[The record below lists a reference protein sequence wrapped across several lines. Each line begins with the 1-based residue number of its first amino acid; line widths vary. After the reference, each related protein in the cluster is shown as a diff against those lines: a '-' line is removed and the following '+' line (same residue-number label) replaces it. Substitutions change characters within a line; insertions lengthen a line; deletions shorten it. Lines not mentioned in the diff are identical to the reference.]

1 MNTEVVRLQDGVSE
15 KRIPA
20 QLLEK
25 LRSQRK
31 SGTGWR
37 PHSWV
42 ACLWGPWSQLY
53 FAETRQ

>member
-1 MNTEVVRLQDGVSE
+1 MNTEVVRLQEGVSE
-15 KRIPA
+15 RRTPA

-37 PHSWV
+37 PPSWV
-42 ACLWGPWSQLY
+42 VCLRGALVT
-53 FAETRQ
+53 AVLC

>member
-1 MNTEVVRLQDGVSE
+1 MNTEVVRLQEGVSE
-15 KRIPA
+15 RRTPA

-37 PHSWV
+37 PPSWV
-42 ACLWGPWSQLY
+42 VYLRGPWSQLY